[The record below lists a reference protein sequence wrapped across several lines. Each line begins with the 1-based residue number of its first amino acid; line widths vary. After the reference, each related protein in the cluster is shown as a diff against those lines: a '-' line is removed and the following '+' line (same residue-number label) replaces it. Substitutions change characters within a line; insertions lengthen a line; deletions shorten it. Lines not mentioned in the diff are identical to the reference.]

1 VKMPSRLRTPSPPSL
16 PSSIATCG
24 ETTPSIAE
32 GSSGSSS
39 RCGPSFQPMSTS
51 CGSRVRLDGTIAM
64 SSNPYACRAF
74 FPRPISISTGT
85 TSPGCTKAQAPL
97 RSPGPKNRSDRL
109 LSSGRRSYQRP
120 QTASFAPDRLE
131 LGDLDRADQPARLA
145 RLEPARADL
154 QRRRRAGGDR
164 RAQGFLVRAPVEPR
178 RDERGQ
184 QHVARA
190 DRRDRIDPRRGR
202 PVARGLA
209 LVSQQRPAARL
220 ARDQDVAR
228 AHLGDRLEAGEEV
241 VVVVELLADE
251 RLGLALV

>member
-1 VKMPSRLRTPSPPSL
+1 MPSRLSTPSPPSL

-32 GSSGSSS
+32 ASSGSSS

-131 LGDLDRADQPARLA
+131 LGDLDGTDQPAGLA

-154 QRRRRAGGDR
+154 ERRRSAGGDGR
-164 RAQGFLVRAPVEPR
+164 PQGLFVRAPVEAGR
-178 RDERGQ
+178 NERGEE
-184 QHVARA
+184 HVAGA
-190 DRRDRIDPRRGR
+190 DRRERVDLWRRGA
-202 PVARGLA
+202 VARRLA
-209 LVSQQRPAARL
+209 LVPQQRPAA
-220 ARDQDVAR
+220 
-228 AHLGDRLEAGEEV
+228 
-241 VVVVELLADE
+241 
-251 RLGLALV
+251 